1 MLADYERG
9 NFSVSQC
16 TWDAGAKPHIV
27 AIKSPRDSTPSSHQI
42 STGAIVGIAIGGAII
57 LVMLVL
63 LGIWLYRR
71 RHPKPLEPKQINDVA
86 AELDSEEKDHSIA
99 TPDDKEKG
107 HGGYVELDSF
117 VHKGHEID
125 GRPFA
130 RQEVEAKEQP
140 IELDA
145 TERRSRTLSSPI
157 SQMSERSDGPRLHQ
171 RQLSETV
178 SLTSET
184 SDAAKGHERGLS
196 EPISSMRQTSDAP
209 RLHKRELS
217 DPVSLTSEI
226 SDSIKGH
233 ERKLSEPI
241 SPTSVRSDTA
251 MGHQSEMPDPVS
263 LMRERSAAAGLHWRE
278 SSDPISPMRA
288 RSDATRLHKRELS
301 DPVSLLSDRAEERG
315 GTL

>member
-1 MLADYERG
+1 LADYERG

-86 AELDSEEKDHSIA
+86 AELDSQEKDHSIA

-171 RQLSETV
+171 RQLSEPV
-178 SLTSET
+178 SLTSE
-184 SDAAKGHERGLS
+184 
-196 EPISSMRQTSDAP
+196 TSDAP

-226 SDSIKGH
+226 SDSIKEH

-288 RSDATRLHKRELS
+288 RSDATRVHKRELS
-301 DPVSLLSDRAEERG
+301 DPVSLLSDRSEERG